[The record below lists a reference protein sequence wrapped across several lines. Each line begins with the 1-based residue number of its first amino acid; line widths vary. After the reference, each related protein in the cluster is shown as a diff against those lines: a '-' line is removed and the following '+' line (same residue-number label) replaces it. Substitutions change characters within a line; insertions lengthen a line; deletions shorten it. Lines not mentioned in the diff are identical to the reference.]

1 MIAGGALSAEGRHHL
16 TDAGSRPLLARIL
29 PGRADFTTPVVALV
43 VANIIPLVGVVL
55 FGWSAG
61 ELVFLYWAENVIVG
75 FWNLM
80 RMLTARD
87 NDSVGCGGR
96 AFISIF
102 FCVHFGGFCAGHGF
116 FVWMI
121 IGMAGGD
128 ALECGWEWLLLP
140 LAGLFVS
147 HGISFARDF
156 IIGGERLRVKI
167 GNLMIRPY
175 SRIVMLHVGIIAG
188 AMPVMLLGSPLPLL
202 VLLIAFK
209 VGIDIKLHVKSH
221 ARGAGEEGGKSEAG
235 ATSVPSGANRS

>member
-1 MIAGGALSAEGRHHL
+1 M
-16 TDAGSRPLLARIL
+16 TDAGSRSLLARIL
-29 PGRADFTTPVVALV
+29 PRRADLSTPVVALV
-43 VANIIPLVGVVL
+43 VANVVPLVGVIL

-61 ELVFLYWAENVIVG
+61 EIVFLYWAENVIVG

-96 AFISIF
+96 AFIAIF

-121 IGMAGGD
+121 IGMTGGD
-128 ALECGWEWLLLP
+128 ALVSGWQWLLIP
-140 LAGLFVS
+140 LTGLFVS
-147 HGISFARDF
+147 HGISFVRNF

-167 GNLMIRPY
+167 GQLMIRPY

-209 VGIDIKLHVKSH
+209 IGFDIKLHVKSH
-221 ARGAGEEGGKSEAG
+221 AKDAGGMGEESEAVV
-235 ATSVPSGANRS
+235 TV